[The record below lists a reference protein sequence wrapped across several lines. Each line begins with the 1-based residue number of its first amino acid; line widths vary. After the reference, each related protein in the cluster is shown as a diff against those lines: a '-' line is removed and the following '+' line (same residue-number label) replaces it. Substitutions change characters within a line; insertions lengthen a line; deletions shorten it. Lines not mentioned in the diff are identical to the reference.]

1 MANDKQRRTLIYTRT
16 HCGDPNPTTG
26 VFGCNDCM
34 KGGVRGRGFDA
45 VIGIGGVGRDAELN
59 GIARKLTWIGIGKH
73 ETIDDSSRRF
83 VTRSNPLVTFD
94 HFLYFERG
102 QLLEDIAPYL
112 AKRMYRRF
120 GPRTLTDSLSSEER
134 KDVETILRL
143 AQNAPPPANGLNR
156 TSTIPPGR
164 NAPPASEGVQMS
176 AVFGVRS
183 DLPTSAAPPAKKVN
197 HEMAPERFS

>member
-1 MANDKQRRTLIYTRT
+1 MI
-16 HCGDPNPTTG
+16 
-26 VFGCNDCM
+26 
-34 KGGVRGRGFDA
+34 
-45 VIGIGGVGRDAELN
+45 
-59 GIARKLTWIGIGKH
+59 
-73 ETIDDSSRRF
+73 SSRRF

-120 GPRTLTDSLSSEER
+120 GPRTLTDLLSSEER

-164 NAPPASEGVQMS
+164 KLLQHLKAY
-176 AVFGVRS
+176 
-183 DLPTSAAPPAKKVN
+183 K
-197 HEMAPERFS
+197 